1 MANDVSGIVTK
12 TEAAPGLA
20 RLSLG
25 FERKSLITRLHVLL
39 LSAKPWGNWTT
50 HSTPTLAP
58 DPLSPSLSLSLS
70 ISLSLAHKHARMLA
84 LSLTSRLSLTH
95 SLSLPTFPSRPSLPG
110 DFRRETNED
119 ESKDGFF
126 RRKRESKSTA
136 PRNHTVF
143 FFRMRPIVSVFGY
156 DRGAGKRNLS
166 SVEGL
171 RKRETGRIS
180 SPRANSTLTDATCSV
195 RIVGGRMA
203 AVTRNGRTLPSRRPV
218 GVDF

>member
-95 SLSLPTFPSRPSLPG
+95 FLSLSSNLSISTFPSGGFSER
-110 DFRRETNED
+110 NE
-119 ESKDGFF
+119 
-126 RRKRESKSTA
+126 
-136 PRNHTVF
+136 
-143 FFRMRPIVSVFGY
+143 
-156 DRGAGKRNLS
+156 RGR
-166 SVEGL
+166 VEGRFFSSKA
-171 RKRETGRIS
+171 RKQVDRTAKSYRFLFSNATDSFGIRIRQRCGEEES
-180 SPRANSTLTDATCSV
+180 FV
-195 RIVGGRMA
+195 RRGFTEA
-203 AVTRNGRTLPSRRPV
+203 
-218 GVDF
+218 

>member
-1 MANDVSGIVTK
+1 MD
-12 TEAAPGLA
+12 
-20 RLSLG
+20 
-25 FERKSLITRLHVLL
+25 H
-39 LSAKPWGNWTT
+39 
-50 HSTPTLAP
+50 
-58 DPLSPSLSLSLS
+58 PLDTDSSSRPSLSLSLS
-70 ISLSLAHKHARMLA
+70 FPLYISLSLSLTNTRGCL
-84 LSLTSRLSLTH
+84 LSLLHPASPSLTL

-110 DFRRETNED
+110 DFRREANED

-126 RRKRESKSTA
+126 RRKRESKPTA

-143 FFRMRPIVSVFGY
+143 LFRMRPIVSVFGY